1 MTPRRVLMIAPTPFF
16 ADRGCHVQIAEEIWA
31 LQRKGYEILLVTYG
45 LGRDVPNVRTVRL
58 PHFPWYRKLGPGPS
72 FHKFYL
78 DPLLIVTTLRAA
90 RRFRPEIIHGHLHEG
105 NLIGW
110 VVRKFLGIPLLFDLQ
125 GSLTGELLAHR
136 FPLVRP
142 RLFRKAWYHFEE
154 WINHCADVIVTQST
168 DVRNELV
175 SFFHVDPRRVLLTYD
190 GVNATVFT
198 PQAPDDVLRRS
209 LGIPPG
215 RRVIVYLGT
224 LTSYQGVDDLLAA
237 FPIVQKAIPEAFLLL
252 MGYPNEDYYRERAR
266 ANGVSEH
273 VLVTGRIP
281 YEEAAR
287 YLTLGEIAVSPKQ
300 SATEANGKIYNYM
313 ACGLPTVAFDTVVN
327 NEILGDLGVYAGA
340 IGDVDGLAA
349 AMSELL
355 RDPERIRALSHAVR
369 EKAVAKYSWD
379 AVADRIGRAYAIA
392 QGAFAGQTVVQSSE
406 TAPEEISIREHSH
419 VR

>member
-1 MTPRRVLMIAPTPFF
+1 MIAPTPFF

-31 LQRKGYEILLVTYG
+31 LQRKGYEVLLVTYG

-58 PHFPWYRKLGPGPS
+58 PHVPWYRKLGPGPS

-78 DPLLIVTTLRAA
+78 DPLLTVTALRAA
-90 RRFRPEIIHGHLHEG
+90 RRFQPDIIHGHLHEG
-105 NLIGW
+105 CLIGSL
-110 VVRKFLGIPLLFDLQ
+110 VRNVLGLPLLFDLQ
-125 GSLTGELLAHR
+125 GSLTGELLAHK

-142 RLFRKAWYHFEE
+142 RVFRKAWYHVEE
-154 WINHCADVIVTQST
+154 WINHRADAIVTQST
-168 DVRNELV
+168 DVRNELIT
-175 SFFHVDPRRVLLTYD
+175 FFHVDAGRVLLTYD
-190 GVNATVFT
+190 GVNTTVFT
-198 PQAPDDVLRRS
+198 PQAPDDDLRRS

-237 FPIVQKAIPEAFLLL
+237 FPAVQKAIPEAFLLL

-300 SATEANGKIYNYM
+300 SATEANGKVYNYM
-313 ACGLPTVAFDTVVN
+313 ACGLPTIAFDTVVN
-327 NEILGDLGVYAGA
+327 NEILGDLGVYVRD
-340 IGDVDGLAA
+340 IGDVDGLAT
-349 AMSELL
+349 AMIELL
-355 RDPERIRALSHAVR
+355 RDPERMRVLSHAVR

-379 AVADRIGRAYAIA
+379 AVADRIGRAYTTA
-392 QGAFAGQTVVQSSE
+392 QGVFAGRAVVQPAE
-406 TAPEEISIREHSH
+406 TMPEKMSPRAQSR